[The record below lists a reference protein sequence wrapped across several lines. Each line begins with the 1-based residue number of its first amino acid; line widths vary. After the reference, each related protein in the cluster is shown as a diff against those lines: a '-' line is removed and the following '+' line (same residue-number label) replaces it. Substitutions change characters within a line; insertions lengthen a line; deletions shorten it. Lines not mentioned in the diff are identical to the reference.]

1 VSARPSIVWSI
12 AGQGSGDAG
21 LQELHA
27 FEAFGVQGRTAA
39 PADLP
44 ALAQEPP
51 PAAVKTQLAVSAPDL
66 LALARVLDELRR
78 RQPVP
83 LVVGPVRGGATD
95 APFADEQWLH
105 VVRHEVLPRTT
116 LLTLNRAEAATLLGV
131 PPLRSD
137 REVELAA
144 RALREAGCAAVVIDC
159 DDERGSNSM
168 NFLCAPQAEG
178 WLRLARMALAQHHGA
193 GRVFATSAAAAMA
206 LGFVEAEAAVLAT
219 MALVDARRQ
228 DGPLNPLE
236 GFALRTNNLPGLVTN
251 EAAQAFRFAAL
262 QEPHMGLYAVVDSAA
277 WVRRVLAAGVRT
289 VQLRIKDPNHPSL
302 REEVQDAV
310 LASRTAGA
318 QLFVNDH
325 SQLAIEAGAYGVH
338 LGQEDLAAADLD
350 ALARAGLRLGVS
362 THSYWEVARAITL
375 RPSYIACG
383 PIHPTAAKPMPWLP
397 QGNGNLAYWCRV
409 LPLPVVA
416 IAGMDAQ
423 RAGEAAACGA
433 AGVAVISAITAAPD
447 PEAAIA
453 QLQAAIAAGTYAQ
466 GVAVPALPRPTLR

>member
-1 VSARPSIVWSI
+1 VSARPPIVWSI

-21 LQELHA
+21 LQELRA

-39 PADLP
+39 LADLP
-44 ALAQEPP
+44 ALALEPP
-51 PAAVKTQLAVSAPDL
+51 PAAVKTQLAVSAQDL
-66 LALARVLDELRR
+66 LALARVFDELRS

-83 LVVGPVRGGATD
+83 LVVDPVLVSTKGVS
-95 APFADEQWLH
+95 FADAQWLH
-105 VVRHEVLPRTT
+105 VLRHEVLPRTT
-116 LLTLNRAEAATLLGV
+116 LLTPNRAEAATLLGV
-131 PPLRSD
+131 PLLRSD
-137 REVELAA
+137 TEVEKAA
-144 RALREAGCAAVVIDC
+144 RALRKAGCGAVVITIG
-159 DDERGSNSM
+159 DEGGSHGM
-168 NFLCAPQAEG
+168 DFLCAPQAEG
-178 WLRLARMALAQHHGA
+178 WLRLARAATAHPHGA
-193 GRVFATSAAAAMA
+193 DRVLAPSAAAAMA

-219 MALVDARRQ
+219 MALSEAQRHS
-228 DGPLNPLE
+228 PLHPLE
-236 GFALRTNNLPGLVTN
+236 GFALRSDNLPALVSH
-251 EAAQAFRFAAL
+251 EAAQTFRFAAL

-289 VQLRIKDPNHPSL
+289 VQLRIKDPHQPRL

-310 LASRTAGA
+310 VASRAAGA
-318 QLFVNDH
+318 QLFINDH
-325 SQLAIEAGAYGVH
+325 WQLAIEAGAYGVH

-362 THSYWEVARAITL
+362 THSYWEVARAIAL

-453 QLQAAIAAGTYAQ
+453 RLQAAIAAGKHAR
-466 GVAVPALPRPTLR
+466 GGAVPALPRPTLR